1 MFPNGLKCICV
12 EAVGGV
18 LRLGMMLRI
27 GGAIGQCVVLVGF
40 LWIRVRTD
48 LLNSIA
54 YMESAK
60 EEEEIWLVICGT
72 RVSDRT
78 HSQHVWWS

>member
-40 LWIRVRTD
+40 LRIRVRTD
-48 LLNSIA
+48 LLNSIFNCVHG
-54 YMESAK
+54 K
-60 EEEEIWLVICGT
+60 CKGGGGGDLVGYF
-72 RVSDRT
+72 VA
-78 HSQHVWWS
+78 HA